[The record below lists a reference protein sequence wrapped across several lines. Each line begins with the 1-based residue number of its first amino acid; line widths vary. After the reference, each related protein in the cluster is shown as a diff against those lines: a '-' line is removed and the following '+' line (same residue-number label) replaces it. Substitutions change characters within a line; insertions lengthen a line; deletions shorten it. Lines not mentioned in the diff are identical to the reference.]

1 MQQLLS
7 VMLLLNELI
16 PKLRTTSLSPEFEII
31 DQSSDQE
38 KSYETFIDMSIK
50 LVLR

>member
-1 MQQLLS
+1 M
-7 VMLLLNELI
+7 
-16 PKLRTTSLSPEFEII
+16 SLSPEFEII

-50 LVLR
+50 LVLGQVHLLKTVSFE